1 VADLAPDGFPIPPE
15 RLIIRAGAT
24 PGVDVVAEYLG
35 RPPWMKQK
43 LVSLLE
49 RHGRG
54 DASTAP
60 RILDFGCGA
69 GNVLRHFGA
78 EAMRGEVWG
87 CDIDAAS
94 ITWLQDNL
102 CPPFRFFTVPQTMV
116 LPTPDDHFDLVYAV
130 SVFTHIAAGW
140 AQCLLELHRSL
151 KPGGVLMA
159 TILGEGMIAAERGG
173 LWDPDRIGMNVLRGG
188 QDWEGGGPTVFLSDW
203 WIRAHW
209 GRAFEILDIE
219 HELDDT
225 GAVRPRTHAYVVMRK
240 REVAL
245 TAEQLTN
252 LEPDEPREVAA
263 LLHNIE
269 QLHEDDRQLREDL
282 IASMKRANTEY
293 SWRLA
298 AQTTA
303 ADLAQ
308 QLEAVSRSRSWRL
321 TRPLRGRLRRT
332 RPRAY

>member
-15 RLIIRAGAT
+15 RLIVRAGAT
-24 PGVDVVAEYLG
+24 PGADVVAEYLA

-54 DASTAP
+54 DASTPP

-140 AQCLLELHRSL
+140 AQCLLELHR
-151 KPGGVLMA
+151 
-159 TILGEGMIAAERGG
+159 
-173 LWDPDRIGMNVLRGG
+173 
-188 QDWEGGGPTVFLSDW
+188 
-203 WIRAHW
+203 
-209 GRAFEILDIE
+209 
-219 HELDDT
+219 
-225 GAVRPRTHAYVVMRK
+225 
-240 REVAL
+240 
-245 TAEQLTN
+245 
-252 LEPDEPREVAA
+252 
-263 LLHNIE
+263 
-269 QLHEDDRQLREDL
+269 
-282 IASMKRANTEY
+282 
-293 SWRLA
+293 
-298 AQTTA
+298 
-303 ADLAQ
+303 
-308 QLEAVSRSRSWRL
+308 
-321 TRPLRGRLRRT
+321 
-332 RPRAY
+332 